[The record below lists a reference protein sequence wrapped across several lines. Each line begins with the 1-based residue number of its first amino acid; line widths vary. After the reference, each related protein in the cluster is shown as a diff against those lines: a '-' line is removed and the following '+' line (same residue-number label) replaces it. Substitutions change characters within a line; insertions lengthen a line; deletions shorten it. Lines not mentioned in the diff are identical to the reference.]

1 MSKYLSQK
9 DLQQLRRLLLGDGR
23 SPADIDRLFKGPP
36 QLVVESYQ
44 HYYQGLTAADRNRL
58 FANADRL
65 KRNPLGS
72 GAGLSPG
79 VGRVLPKPIEPAKD
93 QDGERRGR
101 GRGKVPAGESFTLV
115 LPAGLLAQCRELA
128 YSEQRSVA
136 QVIRLAI
143 LAYLRP
149 PSGD

>member
-1 MSKYLSQK
+1 MPYIDEKRQRS
-9 DLQQLRRLLLGDGR
+9 LRRLMRGEGK
-23 SPADIDRLFKGPP
+23 SFAEIDALFASDPDSIWA
-36 QLVVESYQ
+36 EWDRYQ
-44 HYYQGLTAADRNRL
+44 SMTKAQRNRL

-65 KRNPLGS
+65 KRNPLGA

-79 VGRVLPKPIEPAKD
+79 VDRVLPKPIEPAKD